1 MNSRSRLAFFL
12 LGAVSVALVTAVL
25 ALSGVFDG
33 SDSSTGAATAATA
46 SAPARPVSNPGAS
59 SVADI
64 YEKVAPGVVFISARS
79 GRGAQLEPGPGSA
92 SGSGFVIDDDGDIVT
107 NQHVVDGA
115 TDVRV
120 RFGEDGDPIRA
131 RIVGEDPSSDL
142 ALLKIDPSKVKGGLQ
157 PLELGDSKNLRPGEA
172 TIAIGSPFG
181 LSGSVTTGVVSAL
194 DREITAPNDFPI
206 SGVVQTDAAINPG
219 NSGGPL
225 LDAQGRVI
233 GVNSQIATNGAA
245 GSNSG
250 VGFAVPIDTVR
261 EVVPALERD
270 GKIER
275 PYLGVSTSD
284 ATGSQ
289 RGVVIRAVVPGGPA
303 DRAELRPGDRIV
315 SLGDTPLREASDVQ
329 KAVLERKPGDEV
341 EIRYVRGSRERTATV
356 ELGTRPEQARR

>member
-1 MNSRSRLAFFL
+1 
-12 LGAVSVALVTAVL
+12 
-25 ALSGVFDG
+25 
-33 SDSSTGAATAATA
+33 
-46 SAPARPVSNPGAS
+46 
-59 SVADI
+59 
-64 YEKVAPGVVFISARS
+64 
-79 GRGAQLEPGPGSA
+79 
-92 SGSGFVIDDDGDIVT
+92 
-107 NQHVVDGA
+107 
-115 TDVRV
+115 V

-233 GVNSQIATNGAA
+233 GVNSQIATNGAPDRTRA
-245 GSNSG
+245 WASRSRSTRSARWCP
-250 VGFAVPIDTVR
+250 V
-261 EVVPALERD
+261 LERD

-303 DRAELRPGDRIV
+303 IAPSCARVIASCRSGIRRSGRRRTSRRPCWSASRVTRWRSATCEAPGSGRLPLSWARVRSKRGGDP
-315 SLGDTPLREASDVQ
+315 GQRESTD
-329 KAVLERKPGDEV
+329 
-341 EIRYVRGSRERTATV
+341 ERTRD
-356 ELGTRPEQARR
+356 EHRGGPPARRAR